1 MEYVKNPNFYEG
13 NILRAADLVAMEGA
27 VLQNQTDIQTIKA
40 THNDWNITD
49 ATALGYIN
57 NKPLSYQAKTY
68 TWDGKSYNADFLSI
82 PAIKIESEAPNKEVL
97 IDGSL
102 SAVIGGVSYP
112 DLIIERICNTRLE
125 INDFLNDTTDYHALI
140 VNGLAFNYPAVASII
155 ALAGQHQ
162 LYPIGVL
169 LSETINLNSGTSSAI
184 TCEKGFYLLQGS
196 DYYGTSSSNA
206 YCSALAFIDIIVKE
220 EYQPFFKQFENNI
233 KLFQIQNPTDIINY
247 QLFKPGDIVY
257 AVVDMNTVIG
267 ELTGEEE

>member
-27 VLQNQTDIQTIKA
+27 VLQNQTDIQTIKS

-68 TWDGKSYNADFLSI
+68 TWDGKSYNADFF
-82 PAIKIESEAPNKEVL
+82 ANKANKIESEAPNKEVL
-97 IDGSL
+97 INGSL
-102 SAVIGGVSYP
+102 SAVVGGVSYP
-112 DLIIERICNTRLE
+112 NLLIERICNTRLE
-125 INDFLNDTTDYHALI
+125 INDFLNDTTTYHALV

-155 ALAGQHQ
+155 ALAGKHQ

-169 LSETINLNSGTSSAI
+169 LSETFSLDGGTNSAMTF
-184 TCEKGFYLLQGS
+184 EKGFYLLYGS
-196 DYYGTSSSNA
+196 DYYGTSSDNA
-206 YCSALAFIDIIVKE
+206 YCSALAFTDIIVKE

-233 KLFQIQNPTDIINY
+233 RLFQIQNVDDIINY
-247 QLFKPGDIVY
+247 QLFKPGDIIY
-257 AVVDMNTVIG
+257 AIVDMNTVVG